1 MPHYFNIMKKF
12 ILISISIW
20 LIGILVGISIDNVY
34 VKDHEQVAIKLQNL
48 VKNES
53 FISVFYN
60 NWILITILH
69 FGFIS
74 IGLITIG
81 TLFYNGFIFGCMYN
95 FAFKI
100 LSFKQI
106 ALSTLPHFIEVIA
119 IIISGSFGLKQSL
132 VLINW
137 LNKQD
142 FILHNEFEKNLKHYF
157 FMVFV
162 IFIAA
167 AIEMT
172 ISISI

>member
-1 MPHYFNIMKKF
+1 MKKF
-12 ILISISIW
+12 ISISISIW
-20 LIGILVGISIDNVY
+20 LIGILVGISVDNVY
-34 VKDHEQVAIKLQNL
+34 IKDPEQVAVKLQDI
-48 VKNES
+48 VKNEN

-60 NWILITILH
+60 NLILITILH

-106 ALSTLPHFIEVIA
+106 ALSTLPHFIEIIA
-119 IIISGSFGLKQSL
+119 IIISGSYGLKQSFI
-132 VLINW
+132 LINW

-142 FILHNEFEKNLKHYF
+142 FILHDEFEKNLKHYF
-157 FMVFV
+157 FMALV
-162 IFIAA
+162 ILIAA